1 MMNGRR
7 NLLNEYLDQPDRF
20 MLRINKEVKQMT
32 NEPEK
37 WSSLEEIAAHLGVSK
52 DTIRNWIKKDV
63 IPHRRIGK
71 QFKFKISEV
80 DAWVNSGK
88 SAEIE

>member
-1 MMNGRR
+1 M
-7 NLLNEYLDQPDRF
+7 P
-20 MLRINKEVKQMT
+20 

-37 WSSLEEIAAHLGVSK
+37 WSSLEDIAEHLGVSK
-52 DTIRNWIKKDV
+52 DTIRNWIKKGV

-71 QFKFKISEV
+71 QFKFRMSEV
-80 DAWVNSGK
+80 DAWVDSGK

>member
-1 MMNGRR
+1 
-7 NLLNEYLDQPDRF
+7 
-20 MLRINKEVKQMT
+20 MT

-71 QFKFKISEV
+71 QYKFKISEV
-80 DAWVNSGK
+80 DTWVDSGK

>member
-1 MMNGRR
+1 M
-7 NLLNEYLDQPDRF
+7 P
-20 MLRINKEVKQMT
+20 

-37 WSSLEEIAAHLGVSK
+37 WSSLEEIARHLGVSK

-63 IPHRRIGK
+63 IQHRRIGK
-71 QFKFKISEV
+71 QYKFRISEV
-80 DAWVNSGK
+80 DAWVDSGK

>member
-1 MMNGRR
+1 MS
-7 NLLNEYLDQPDRF
+7 
-20 MLRINKEVKQMT
+20 

-37 WSSLEEIAAHLGVSK
+37 WSSLEEFAEHLGVSK

-71 QFKFKISEV
+71 QYKFKISEV
-80 DAWVNSGK
+80 DSWVNSGK